1 MSRDPRV
8 TEFIDDEEKELIEA
22 IEAET
27 YAPGESLLTDEL
39 AAQVREAARNLLNEP
54 SEKISIRIPQTDLAR
69 VKARALREGIPY
81 QTLIK
86 AIIHQAVR

>member
-39 AAQVREAARNLLNEP
+39 AAQVREAARNHAE
-54 SEKISIRIPQTDLAR
+54 
-69 VKARALREGIPY
+69 
-81 QTLIK
+81 
-86 AIIHQAVR
+86 